1 MSRTI
6 VVCGY
11 GPGISDGVARKF
23 GSEGFSVALVAR
35 KKDKV
40 EAGARALSEAGITAR
55 GFACDLGDP
64 AAVRRLVGDVR
75 DVLGPITVL
84 HWNAYGTLAR
94 DLTTC
99 DVTEVR
105 SMLDVGVTGLVAA
118 MQQSLEDMK
127 SQKDSAI
134 LVTGGGL
141 ALDSPQV
148 DVMAVSW
155 NVMGLGLVKG
165 AQHKLVGLLHHRL
178 KDEGIYV
185 GELIVLGTVKGTA
198 FDRGQPTLEPSAIG
212 ERFWQLYRAR
222 SDISVQYA
230 GS

>member
-23 GSEGFSVALVAR
+23 GAEGFSVALVAR
-35 KKDKV
+35 SRDKV
-40 EAGARALSEAGITAR
+40 EAGARALGQAGITAR
-55 GFACDLGDP
+55 GFACDLADT
-64 AAVRRLVGDVR
+64 AAVRRLVNDVR
-75 DVLGPITVL
+75 DVFGPVTVL

-99 DVTEVR
+99 DPGELRT
-105 SMLDVGVTGLVAA
+105 MFDVGVTGLVAA
-118 MQQSLEDMK
+118 TQQSLEDMK
-127 SQKDSAI
+127 TQKDAAI

-155 NVMGLGLVKG
+155 DVMGLALVKSG
-165 AQHKLVGLLHHRL
+165 QHKLVGLLHHRL

-198 FDRGQPTLEPSAIG
+198 FDRGQPTLEPTAIG
-212 ERFWQLYRAR
+212 ERFWQLYCAR